1 MNKTIF
7 NGSVQ
12 LLGWSDTH
20 NGGPKLVLQLE
31 SSEDLEAFK
40 HLTVKNGKI
49 AGQLLGVAMVLQNP
63 EPEPVVLQSPL
74 AKKPKGGALSELAGL
89 WCGTAR
95 FQDWVKQCWPGHW
108 SDATEVIDG
117 ADASELAAQ
126 VVRSVCNVGSR
137 AELDHSAAAAALFN
151 ERFREPFMRSQGG

>member
-1 MNKTIF
+1 MNRTIF

-40 HLTVKNGKI
+40 TLTVKNGKI

-63 EPEPVVLQSPL
+63 EPEAPVLQSPL
-74 AKKPKGGALSELAGL
+74 ATKLKGGALSELAGL
-89 WCGTAR
+89 WCGTAN
-95 FQDWVKQCWPGHW
+95 FQAWLKKCWPGHW

-117 ADASELAAQ
+117 ADPKELAAQ
-126 VVRSVCNVGSR
+126 VVRSICRVSSR
-137 AELDHSAAAAALFN
+137 AELDHNQACAALFN
-151 ERFREPFMRSQGG
+151 ERIREPFMRSQGE